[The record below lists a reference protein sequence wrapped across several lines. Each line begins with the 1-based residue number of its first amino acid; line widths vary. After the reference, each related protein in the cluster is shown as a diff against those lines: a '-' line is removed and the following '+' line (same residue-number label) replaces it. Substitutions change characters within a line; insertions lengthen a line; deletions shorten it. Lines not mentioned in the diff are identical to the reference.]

1 MGSKEAQARIKV
13 NKLLEEAGWRF
24 FQTAE
29 GRANIKCEYLTRFNI
44 GIQDVGNNF
53 EKIKNG
59 FLDYLLLN
67 ENGFPVALVEAKKT
81 GIDPLDAK
89 DQARKYAESQ
99 GVRYIFLTNGERHYY
114 WDLLHGNPLP
124 IRRFLTLGQMGEASK
139 WEPDPKSMAKIE
151 IEENYIAY
159 SQDARWSG
167 YSNKD
172 RELVK
177 KNKNIKLLRDYQIAA
192 AQAIQHDYINGKNR
206 FLFEMATGTG
216 KTLLSAAIVK
226 LFLSTGN
233 AERVLFLV
241 DRLELETQ
249 AKEAFDKYFKED
261 NYRSVIYKENR
272 SSWENA
278 KVVIT
283 TIQSL
288 TFNNHYR
295 TEFIPS
301 DFQLIIS
308 DEAHRTISGN
318 NRNIF
323 EYFIGSKLGLTA
335 TPRNYL
341 KGIDIKKMRENK
353 TLELEHRLMQ
363 DTYTTFGCENGEPT
377 FRFDLQKA
385 VKHIPPYL
393 VNPYVLDVRTDITTE
408 LLSKEGW
415 ASIITGNEDEEENE
429 ENQDINKTI
438 KAEEDTEAKPERYYK
453 RDFERKFFSQ
463 ATNEAFISTF
473 LKHAKRDP
481 LTGEIGKTI
490 LFAVK
495 RTHAA
500 KLVKMLNEKIEQLYP
515 GTYNSDFAKQVTSN
529 IPNAQE
535 CTSDFKTDRNC
546 LSGNS
551 RFTDKFEDYKTSKT
565 RVCVTVG
572 MMTTGYD
579 CEDLMNVVL
588 CRPIFSPTDFVQIKG
603 RGTRLYR
610 FEHPGT
616 SKHHDK
622 DNFYL
627 FDFFANCEYFEKDFN
642 YDQKIELPKKSSSK
656 GELGDPPAP
665 YFEFDGPDEIKNI
678 DQEQI
683 GDDCMKI
690 DREMFK
696 PVKVDLD
703 IREQVQNS
711 PEAQKILQD
720 DNMPGL
726 AKFVSDN
733 ILDKPAEFWNMDK
746 ISQEHKLKRKLDIIE
761 YLQVLFGKRPRFKTN
776 DEVIDSFF
784 ERFYQSDKA
793 DTAKMYELRSLFF
806 AYILNP
812 DIRRIIDNKEY
823 PSLEVQS
830 GLSLNDLEKLG
841 KKQIKDTIS
850 FIKNNQIIQN
860 FNQSA

>member
-1 MGSKEAQARIKV
+1 MGAKEAQARVKV

-29 GRANIKCEYLTRFNI
+29 GRANIKCEYLTRLKI
-44 GIQDVGNNF
+44 GIQDVGTNF
-53 EKIKNG
+53 EKVKNG

-67 ENGFPVALVEAKKT
+67 ESGFPVALVEAKKA

-89 DQARKYAESQ
+89 DQARAYAESQ
-99 GVRYIFLTNGERHYY
+99 NVRYIFLSNGERHYY

-124 IRRFLTLGQMGEASK
+124 VRRFLSLSQLGEASK
-139 WEPDPKSMAKIE
+139 WEPDPKSMAKID

-159 SQDARWSG
+159 SQDAKWKG
-167 YSNKD
+167 YSAKD
-172 RELVK
+172 RETVK
-177 KNKNIKLLRDYQIAA
+177 KNKNIKLLRDYQVEA
-192 AQAIQHDYINGKNR
+192 AQVIQREYIAGKNR

-226 LFLSTGN
+226 LFLATGN

-249 AKEAFDKYFKED
+249 AKDAFDKYFKED
-261 NYRSVIYKENR
+261 NYKAVIYKENR
-272 SSWENA
+272 SSWEHA
-278 KVVIT
+278 KIVVT

-288 TFNNHYR
+288 TYNNHYR

-323 EYFIGSKLGLTA
+323 EYFIGAKLGLTA

-341 KGIDIKKMRENK
+341 KGIDVKKMRENK
-353 TLELEHRLMQ
+353 TLEFEHRLLQ

-385 VKHIPPYL
+385 VKHVPPYL
-393 VNPYVLDVRTDITTE
+393 VNPYVLDVRTDITTD
-408 LLSKEGW
+408 LLSKQGW
-415 ASIITGNEDEEENE
+415 ASVVTGNEEEEEIE
-429 ENQDINKTI
+429 ENQDKNNTNKTDES
-438 KAEEDTEAKPERYYK
+438 AEPEPERYYK

-500 KLVKMLNEKIEQLYP
+500 KLVKMLNDKIEMLYP
-515 GTYNSDFAKQVTSN
+515 GRYNSDFAKQVTSN
-529 IPNAQE
+529 IPNAQQ
-535 CTSDFKTDRNC
+535 CTNDFKTDRNC

-579 CEDLMNVVL
+579 CEDLLNVVL

-610 FEHPGT
+610 FEHPGA
-616 SKHHDK
+616 SKHIDK

-627 FDFFANCEYFEKDFN
+627 FDFFANCEYFEKEFN
-642 YDQKIELPKKSSSK
+642 YDQKIELPKKS
-656 GELGDPPAP
+656 GEFGGTSEPGSVA
-665 YFEFDGPDEIKNI
+665 YEFNGPDEIKNI

-696 PVKVDLD
+696 PIKVDLE

-711 PEAQKILQD
+711 PEAQKLLED
-720 DNMPGL
+720 DDMPGL
-726 AKFVSDN
+726 VRFVNEN
-733 ILDKPAEFWNMDK
+733 ILNKPVEFWNMDK
-746 ISQEHKLKRKLDIIE
+746 ISHEHKLKRKLDIVE

-776 DEVIDSFF
+776 DEVLNAYF
-784 ERFYQSDKA
+784 EQYFMTDKA
-793 DTAKMYELRSLFF
+793 DNAKMYEIRNLIF
-806 AYILNP
+806 AYVLNP
-812 DIRRIIDNKEY
+812 DIRRIIDKKEY
-823 PSLEVQS
+823 PRLEVHS
-830 GLSLNDLEKLG
+830 GLSIADLEKLSQ
-841 KKQIKDTIS
+841 KQIKDIIS
-850 FIKNNQIIQN
+850 FIKTNHIIQN